1 MFYNILDKKRLSILP
16 LLNNFKKDFYLA
28 GGTGLALQ
36 LGHRDSIDF
45 DFFSK
50 KDINTT
56 ELFLKIKQ
64 VFRGHKIKKVQ
75 EIKNTLTVFID
86 ENIKLSFFTYKNRM
100 LNELIEEEDLRI
112 ASILD
117 IACMKLSAIIS
128 RATNKDYID
137 LYYIF
142 KEIPLKNILKKVNA
156 KIPELDKNLILKSLV
171 YFKDINKEPI
181 KFKNNK
187 RISFS
192 EIEKSIKK
200 EVLSLES

>member
-86 ENIKLSFFTYKNRM
+86 GSRYIHPPLHF
-100 LNELIEEEDLRI
+100 RI
-112 ASILD
+112 
-117 IACMKLSAIIS
+117 
-128 RATNKDYID
+128 
-137 LYYIF
+137 
-142 KEIPLKNILKKVNA
+142 V
-156 KIPELDKNLILKSLV
+156 
-171 YFKDINKEPI
+171 
-181 KFKNNK
+181 
-187 RISFS
+187 
-192 EIEKSIKK
+192 
-200 EVLSLES
+200 